1 MGNYRLFIWLMGL
14 AALISCNETEG
25 DLPYLGPSEQIEK
38 TVDGTTVS
46 ETIYHTIPEF
56 EFMNQDSNLVNKSTV
71 KGKIYV
77 TDLFFTSCPTICPI
91 VKSNMLRIYERY
103 YDDPDF
109 LLLSHSIDTKYDEI
123 PTLKNYAE
131 KLEIETEKWHLLKGT
146 RQTIS
151 AISKAYFIAAQE
163 DLEAP
168 GGYSHSGGI
177 ALIDKEGHIRAM
189 YDGTKRKEVDKLM
202 LAIDRLKASYNTEE

>member
-1 MGNYRLFIWLMGL
+1 MGNYRLFIWLIGI
-14 AALISCNETEG
+14 AALISCNENNEE
-25 DLPYLGPSEQIEK
+25 LPYLGPSEQIEK
-38 TVDGTTVS
+38 TVNGETVT
-46 ETIYHTIPEF
+46 ETRYHTIPEF
-56 EFMNQDSNLVNKSTV
+56 EFMDQDSNIVNKSTV
-71 KGKIYV
+71 AGKIYV
-77 TDLFFTSCPTICPI
+77 ADMFFTSCPTICPI
-91 VKSNMLRIYERY
+91 VKSNMLRMYERY

-109 LLLSHSIDTKYDEI
+109 MLLSHSIDTKYDEI

-131 KLEIETEKWHLLKGT
+131 KLEIETNKWRLLKGT
-146 RQTIS
+146 RPSIS

-189 YDGTKRKEVDKLM
+189 YDGTKKKEVDQLM
-202 LAIDRLKASYNTEE
+202 LAIDRLKATYNTEE